1 MGLHPGSE
9 APCTAP
15 APANCVVLN
24 GDLYVSDAEGVAL
37 RAKNDLITAYDNL
50 LAERASCGPLVAVE
64 LAGKTYLPGVYCSP
78 GTFGLS
84 AGGIL
89 TLDAMGN
96 PDAEFIFL
104 TGAGGSTLITGAGSQ
119 VLFIGGAQACN
130 VYWQVASSA
139 TIGVGTAF
147 AGNILAME
155 SIQLETGATL
165 EGRALARTSAVTLDT
180 NTITRAD
187 CATVVPPDGGG
198 GGPGGGTPPGGGGPG
213 GGQGGTTSPPTGDTT
228 GGAAFTLTGAGLRS
242 TDGALSTLSLTSSA
256 RDSGLAG
263 QAGRAAQNFA
273 VTGAAV
279 RWQLFLAAMAIVLGG
294 LMVLL
299 SKPRRGARR
308 RSLAGG

>member
-228 GGAAFTLTGAGLRS
+228 GG
-242 TDGALSTLSLTSSA
+242 
-256 RDSGLAG
+256 
-263 QAGRAAQNFA
+263 
-273 VTGAAV
+273 
-279 RWQLFLAAMAIVLGG
+279 
-294 LMVLL
+294 
-299 SKPRRGARR
+299 
-308 RSLAGG
+308 